1 MDTPQDDALVAEV
14 LSRFDHCQTPRVEQL
29 MKSLVRH
36 LHAFIQDVR
45 LTEPEWEYAIQFLTR
60 TGHMSGDKRQEFILL
75 SDVLGAS
82 MQVVGIN
89 NPSRA
94 GATASTEATV
104 FGPFFVEGSPQYELG
119 ADMANGAAGDPCYMH
134 GRVLDTEGK
143 PIPGAHIAAWQN
155 DKDGFYDVQ
164 YEHLGHMQNRGQFN
178 ADAQGHYAFWGIRPT
193 PYPIPYDGPVGDLLK
208 ASNRSPMRPAHV
220 HLMVTA
226 PGCHRL
232 ITHVFD
238 ERSEYLDSDA
248 VFGVKQS
255 LITPFVRHE
264 AGTAP
269 DGKQVDRP
277 FYVMHYDIV
286 LQPGGAD

>member
-60 TGHMSGDKRQEFILL
+60 TGHMSGDK
-75 SDVLGAS
+75 
-82 MQVVGIN
+82 
-89 NPSRA
+89 
-94 GATASTEATV
+94 
-104 FGPFFVEGSPQYELG
+104 LG

-286 LQPGGAD
+286 LQPGGAN